1 MLGLFY
7 ARGAPQMEQGKN
19 VKIRGGR
26 RPRLPKMCFP
36 FYGSGGWTEW
46 GVFLG
51 GFSRGASLGEW
62 FRRGGTF

>member
-19 VKIRGGR
+19 VKIRGGGR

-36 FYGSGGWTEW
+36 FYGGGGWTEW
-46 GVFLG
+46 GFL
-51 GFSRGASLGEW
+51 
-62 FRRGGTF
+62 